1 MYLLSL
7 SLYCLFFFD
16 LRYLIMPF
24 ISSNLKKRQKIGEG
38 IIPWHKR
45 LWSCAKF
52 MLQIGSAVS
61 KILSNICLNWNWQ
74 RFFITWSIVFLYC
87 IYISLFGTFLL
98 ADKLLVSR
106 YVVVYIIVSAVL
118 QFFLIFFSKTMFKFV
133 LQKEYVIIEMT
144 KTPLVVQLLVC
155 WPWVL

>member
-24 ISSNLKKRQKIGEG
+24 VSSNLKKRQKIGEG

-118 QFFLIFFSKTMFKFV
+118 QFFFFFFLKLCLNLCFRRNMWLLKW
-133 LQKEYVIIEMT
+133 QK
-144 KTPLVVQLLVC
+144 PHWWC
-155 WPWVL
+155 NC